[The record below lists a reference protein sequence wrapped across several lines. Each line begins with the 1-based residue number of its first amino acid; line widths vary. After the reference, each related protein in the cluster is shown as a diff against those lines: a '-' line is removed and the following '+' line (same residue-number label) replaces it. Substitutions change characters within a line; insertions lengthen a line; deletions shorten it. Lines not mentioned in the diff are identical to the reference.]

1 MKTATTLLALFISIS
16 MVNAQNW
23 GNNKIKG
30 SGNEITVTR
39 TTTDYDEIS
48 TGGAFSVELVAGK
61 EGTITITGDDNL
73 LELIVTEV
81 ENNKLKV
88 YVEKGTWFD
97 SRGEKIK
104 ITIPF
109 QDISK
114 INFGGSGKITT
125 KNPIKAN
132 DLDVNLSGSGN
143 AKIDVNTTVLYA
155 VLSGSGNLY
164 VNGTSKDINAKLSGS
179 GGIDC
184 SKVDSQNATA
194 VISGSGN
201 IDLNC
206 SKSLTAKISGSGNI
220 VYSGN
225 PETVDKKVSGSG
237 NITKN

>member
-1 MKTATTLLALFISIS
+1 MKTTTTLLALFIGIS
-16 MVNAQNW
+16 TVNAQNW
-23 GNNKIKG
+23 GKNKIKG

-39 TTTDYDEIS
+39 TTLDYDEIV
-48 TGGAFSVELVAGK
+48 TGGAFLVELVAGK
-61 EGTITITGDDNL
+61 EGTITMVGDDNL

-81 ENNKLKV
+81 ENNKLKI
-88 YVEKGTWFD
+88 YLNKGTWFD

-132 DLDVNLSGSGN
+132 DLDINLSGSGN
-143 AKIDVNTTVLYA
+143 AKIDVNTTSLYA
-155 VLSGSGNLY
+155 VLSGSGNLN
-164 VNGTSKDINAKLSGS
+164 VDGSTSNIEAKLSGS

-184 SKVDSQNATA
+184 SKITSENATA
-194 VISGSGN
+194 TISGSGN
-201 IDLNC
+201 IELNC
-206 SKSLTAKISGSGNI
+206 SKSLTAKISGSGNVI
-220 VYSGN
+220 YSGN